1 MAETKP
7 TTSATASDKPAQNG
21 PATPPAAPA
30 APAAPFNF
38 NDLVK
43 KAEVIEGFDIMD
55 KAELIGVEFVIT
67 GVWFASGARNVGYA
81 YMNGVKRDGS
91 KFTFND
97 SSSGIKAQITDM
109 MTKMG
114 KSTAYDTGEVLEVL
128 IHIPRGVRV
137 SEYEIKDV
145 NNKDR
150 KARTY
155 YLTTGGQ

>member
-1 MAETKP
+1 MADATKP
-7 TTSATASDKPAQNG
+7 ITAPADKASTAPAVPTAT
-21 PATPPAAPA
+21 TPPQP
-30 APAAPFNF
+30 PQPFNF

-43 KAEVIEGFDIMD
+43 KSSVIEGFDILD
-55 KAELIGVEFVIT
+55 KAELLGVEFVIT
-67 GVWFASGARNVGYA
+67 GVWFVSGARNVGYV
-81 YMNGVKRDGS
+81 YMNGVKRDGT

-97 SSSGIKAQITDM
+97 ASTGIKAQITEM
-109 MTKMG
+109 MTKLG
-114 KSTAYDTGEVLEVL
+114 KPTDSDTGNVLEVL

>member
-1 MAETKP
+1 MAEAAKSTP
-7 TTSATASDKPAQNG
+7 TAPEKPA
-21 PATPPAAPA
+21 TSAPA
-30 APAAPFNF
+30 ASTPAPNTPFNF
-38 NDLVK
+38 NALVK
-43 KAEVIEGFDIMD
+43 ESVVLEGYDILD

-67 GVWFASGARNVGYA
+67 GVWFQTGARGVGYA

-97 SSSGIKAQITDM
+97 SSSGIKAQITEM
-109 MTKMG
+109 ISKLG
-114 KSTAYDTGEVLEVL
+114 KTVDYESGEVHEVL
-128 IHIPRGVRV
+128 IHIPRGVRL

>member
-1 MAETKP
+1 MAEAAKP
-7 TTSATASDKPAQNG
+7 ANATSDKPATAQASAPTT
-21 PATPPAAPA
+21 PATP
-30 APAAPFNF
+30 FNF
-38 NDLVK
+38 GDLVK
-43 KAEVIEGFDIMD
+43 KAEVIEGFDILD

-67 GVWFASGARNVGYA
+67 GVWFQLGSRNVQYA

-97 SSSGIKAQITDM
+97 SSSGIKAQIIDM
-109 MTKMG
+109 MTKLE
-114 KSTAYDTGEVLEVL
+114 KPVNFESGEVIDVL
-128 IHIPRGVRV
+128 IHIPRGVRM

-150 KARTY
+150 KARTF